1 MVALCGDDSV
11 KWSEAENAIKVAL
24 ENRIGMW
31 DAVFDE
37 ISKTR
42 LL

>member
-11 KWSEAENAIKVAL
+11 KWGEAENAIKVSL

-31 DAVFDE
+31 DAVLEE
-37 ISKTR
+37 IGKTR
-42 LL
+42 ES